1 MPDEAAVVVPE
12 FSPIPATEAV
22 TQPAIPEIVNDT
34 WALDYQ
40 HIRRYK
46 ADNGAFKFELYTIWS
61 LGRMTSEGVWV
72 EAEKETKK
80 TIVMNDMLSDESL
93 EANPEIAAIGP
104 PFFTNL
110 AIVCKRVG
118 NL

>member
-1 MPDEAAVVVPE
+1 MPDPIIPE
-12 FSPIPATEAV
+12 FSPVQAAEAV
-22 TQPAIPEIVNDT
+22 TQPAIAQVVNDT

-46 ADNGAFKFELYTIWS
+46 VDGAYKFELYTIWA
-61 LGRMTSEGVWV
+61 LGRMTGDGVWH

-80 TIVMNDMLSDESL
+80 TVILSDMLSAENL
-93 EANPEIAAIGP
+93 TANPEIAQIGP
-104 PFFTNL
+104 PFFGNL
-110 AIVCKRVG
+110 AVVCKRIG

>member
-1 MPDEAAVVVPE
+1 MPDQIIPE
-12 FSPIPATEAV
+12 FSPVQAAEAV
-22 TQPAIPEIVNDT
+22 TQPAIAEVVNDT

-46 ADNGAFKFELYTIWS
+46 ADGAYKFELYTIWS
-61 LGRMTSEGVWV
+61 LGRMTGDGVWQ

-80 TIVMNDMLSDESL
+80 PVILSDMLSAENL
-93 EANPEIAAIGP
+93 AANPEIAQIGP
-104 PFFTNL
+104 PFFANL
-110 AIVCKRVG
+110 AVVCKRIG